1 VSFSPTAVPDLPAEV
16 AGREW
21 YHTLELAP
29 GVLTPGW
36 FDTRKVPARLPIPAS
51 LAGRRCLDVGT
62 FDGFWAFEMERRGAA
77 EVIALDVL
85 DPHGWDWPAGSD
97 AAMVDALAARKRGGA
112 GFALAQRALG
122 SRVERIERSV
132 YELDPERDGS
142 FDFVYLGSLLLH
154 LRDPVRAL
162 EHVAAVCGG
171 ELLVVDAIDLP
182 MTLAHPR
189 RPVAH
194 LDGVG
199 RPWWWKPN
207 IAGLVRLVEA
217 GGFELVAPA
226 RRISMPPGGG
236 FPRPPVRPRTLMS
249 RTGRE
254 YLYGARRG
262 SPHAAVLARPTQPHG
277 A

>member
-1 VSFSPTAVPDLPAEV
+1 MAAESLAAKVAELP
-16 AGREW
+16 W
-21 YHTLELAP
+21 YHTIELP
-29 GVLTPGW
+29 GGIVTPGEY
-36 FDTRKVPARLPIPAS
+36 DHRSIMRRVPLPED
-51 LAGRRCLDVGT
+51 LTGCRCLDIGT
-62 FDGFWAFEMERRGAA
+62 HDGFWAFEMERRGAE
-77 EVIALDVL
+77 EVLAVDVL
-85 DPHGWDWPAGSD
+85 DPRGWDWPAGSTD
-97 AAMVDALAARKRGGA
+97 EILAALNERKDGGRGFEIA
-112 GFALAQRALG
+112 REALG
-122 SRVERIERSV
+122 SSIERLERSV
-132 YELDPERDGS
+132 YDLDPDEVGR

-162 EHVAAVCGG
+162 ERVAAVCGG

-182 MTLAHPR
+182 LTIAHPR
-189 RPVAH
+189 RAVAH

-217 GGFELVAPA
+217 GGFELVSPA

-262 SPHAAVLARPTQPHG
+262 SPHAAVLARPAQPHG

>member
-154 LRDPVRAL
+154 LRDPVLAL
-162 EHVAAVCGG
+162 ERVRAVCEG
-171 ELLVVDAIDLP
+171 ELLIVDVVDPWLSLLHPWRPLA
-182 MTLAHPR
+182 TLDAN
-189 RPVAH
+189 
-194 LDGVG
+194 G
-199 RPWWWKPN
+199 RPWWWQANLAGLRRMVRAAGFRTVSRP
-207 IAGLVRLVEA
+207 GLVRMPS
-217 GGFELVAPA
+217 GRGQQRAPLSPRLLRRRDA
-226 RRISMPPGGG
+226 RREALA
-236 FPRPPVRPRTLMS
+236 VRLGDPHAVL
-249 RTGRE
+249 
-254 YLYGARRG
+254 LARR
-262 SPHAAVLARPTQPHG
+262 A
-277 A
+277 